1 MPECPSLGVSSSAS
15 LSPGSSLYPVTSNTW
30 SVSNDS
36 VIAFP
41 ESPGSIPSSS
51 GFKDIR
57 QQNGLKV
64 NVAFSIPLPK
74 LWQHRRTKSL
84 FDRVGALIHFIRRVP
99 HALVFLVIPACL
111 FRLEFMILTHNSLN
125 LSVFVAFIF
134 VYLPAKFVIF
144 LYSAFLTPQEVDH
157 DLPEKNVLG
166 KVGRATAH
174 ASKFTVRN
182 VVVIILGI
190 VYTCLTFSYGLKSPF
205 PRHAEETRFVKENLH
220 SKTKDAYFIAANF
233 YNNDDILPSWIAEV
247 AKLIDV
253 LGSDNVYVSLA
264 ENDSSDN
271 SASRLLQFARYLH
284 HKGVPN
290 TLNITSGLRPLPHH
304 DPWLDAQTRISY
316 MTTVRN
322 IALAPLEEVSSTP
335 LGARMKNVIFLNDVI
350 HRHTDVLKLLDAVQN
365 QPASEFA
372 PVVMAC
378 GLDMETATLYDQWAA
393 RDKCGKGING
403 MYPFFSAPEDRAAV
417 RKGELVDVGT
427 CWNGVVAMDAGPFLS
442 PPRTYGFLQ
451 NQRDDEDDTSTT
463 PAQTTTKLV
472 RPLRFPNPPKCAIS
486 ECTLLPLA
494 LLNSYLLTSDGE
506 VRPRIVMDTSV
517 IVAYEYKWWWYYAY
531 FLRTPIVSVWVDI
544 VERPIL
550 RLWEALGFGSLYQW
564 QELDDGCVVDSWI
577 HCPNEALETSKRIK
591 VLMPDMDPKTIYEN
605 QQKKEKKVKDIE
617 ERMAEDLRMEE
628 RRILQKET

>member
-1 MPECPSLGVSSSAS
+1 MPKCQSLGVSSSAS
-15 LSPGSSLYPVTSNTW
+15 LSPGSSLCPVTSSTW

-36 VIAFP
+36 VIPFP
-41 ESPGSIPSSS
+41 ESPRSIPSYS

-57 QQNGLKV
+57 QQNELKV
-64 NVAFSIPLPK
+64 NVAFSVPLPK
-74 LWQHRRTKSL
+74 LWRHRRAKAI
-84 FDRVGALIHFIRRVP
+84 FDRARTPIHYIWRMP
-99 HALVFLVIPACL
+99 HAIVFLVIPAFI
-111 FRLEFMILTHNSLN
+111 FRLEFMIFTHNSLN

-134 VYLPAKFVIF
+134 VYLPATFVIF
-144 LYSAFLTPQEVDH
+144 LYRSFLTSVH
-157 DLPEKNVLG
+157 DLPEKSVLG
-166 KVGRATAH
+166 KVGQATAH
-174 ASKFTVRN
+174 TSVRN
-182 VVVIILGI
+182 IIVIIFGV
-190 VYTCLTFSYGLKSPF
+190 VYTCLTFSYGLKSPY
-205 PRHAEETRFVKENLH
+205 PRHAQETQFVKEHLH
-220 SKTKDAYFIAANF
+220 SKTEDAYFIAANF

-247 AKLIDV
+247 AKLINV

-264 ENDSSDN
+264 ENDSLDN
-271 SASRLLQFARYLH
+271 TASRLLQFTRYLH

-290 TLNITSGLRPLPHH
+290 TLNITSGLRPLPYH
-304 DPWLDAQTRISY
+304 DPWVDAQTRISY

-335 LGARMKNVIFLNDVI
+335 LGARMKHVIFLNDVI

-365 QPASEFA
+365 QPATELA

-393 RDKCGKGING
+393 RDKCGNGING

-427 CWNGVVAMDAGPFLS
+427 CWNGVVVMDAGPFLS
-442 PPRTYGFLQ
+442 PPRTYGPLQ
-451 NQRDDEDDTSTT
+451 NQRDDEDDTLTT
-463 PAQTTTKLV
+463 PAQTATKLV

-494 LLNSYLLTSDGE
+494 LLNSYMLTSGGE

-531 FLRTPIVSVWVDI
+531 FLRTPIVSVWVDL

-550 RLWEALGFGSLYQW
+550 RLWEILGFGSLYQW
-564 QELDDGCVVDSWI
+564 EELDDGCVIDSWI
-577 HCPNEALETSKRIK
+577 HCPHRTQETSMRIK
-591 VLMPDMDPKTIYEN
+591 VLMPDMDPKTIYEY
-605 QQKKEKKVKDIE
+605 QRKKEKKVEDID

-628 RRILQKET
+628 RRILQKEK